1 MAEPS
6 AARKLRLGTV
16 GWQRDSWLQDYF
28 PDDLPEDWRLSY
40 FANDCDCVLVQADA
54 WRDGP
59 GEELAAQLPETPP
72 TFRCFLQLPAHLSPA
87 GEGLLDLF
95 DAQRTILL
103 VEHIDADFDRLAQ
116 WQAAGPDRWRDPASG
131 DELVRWSPAGT
142 DLRAMRRLAEQL
154 DAAARAVV
162 LDGPSASPAGIP
174 ELRTLLELLGRA

>member
-1 MAEPS
+1 M
-6 AARKLRLGTV
+6 

-131 DELVRWSPAGT
+131 DELVRWSPADT

-162 LDGPSASPAGIP
+162 LDGPLASPAGIP